1 MKRGLAIGIIVAVAV
16 VVGVGAFFGGRAT
29 GGGAPTPQEALKV
42 LQNLTQEQR
51 AQLLQNGGLGS
62 LFGNRTG
69 PSGGQGNP
77 AGGFTA
83 GSIINKDAT
92 TITVKLQ
99 DGSTKLILYSG
110 STTIGQFTTGS
121 ANDLTTGKD
130 ITVTGTANSDGSITA
145 TRIQIGT
152 LGGSGGGF
160 PGGPPNGGTQAGGQT
175 GGQAG
180 GGRPGGTGTAPSGAS
195 PASTTAGT
203 AN

>member
-51 AQLLQNGGLGS
+51 AQLLQNGGLAS

-69 PSGGQGNP
+69 TGGAQGNRG
-77 AGGFTA
+77 AGFTA
-83 GSIINKDAT
+83 GSIISKDAT
-92 TITVKLQ
+92 SITVKLQ

-121 ANDLTTGKD
+121 ANDLTAGKD

-152 LGGSGGGF
+152 LGAGGGL
-160 PGGPPNGGTQAGGQT
+160 PGGPPSDGTQPGGRT
-175 GGQAG
+175 GGSQ
-180 GGRPGGTGTAPSGAS
+180 PSNGTAPSGQGTGSAT
-195 PASTTAGT
+195 PGT